1 MSERILRAL
10 MQLFAIIAKVDEV
23 TDEKES
29 DVIQSTKGRQIIESF
44 LRSELSSADV
54 ENYIEVF
61 DGFLKETHGKLF
73 TKNRDQKRTSLQ
85 SVKILRICDQINKEL
100 TQRQKV
106 IVLIRI
112 FEFIDRDDEIS
123 EKELKFIETVAESF
137 HINDKEFKNIMNFIK
152 DDGKSYVDEPEHIY
166 YCPTSKNDI
175 TLQSA
180 VGEVIEGLDAMIHVL
195 HVKSVKTLFF
205 RYFGKDELYINGQIV
220 NANRTHVFNIGS
232 TLRTAKSVQLFYS
245 DLISKILK
253 EKNSSPIS
261 LEVNHVSFKFKTGNN
276 AVKDIHFSTSSG
288 NLIGIMGGSGTGKT
302 TLLNILNGK
311 INPTK
316 GSVLING
323 VDLHKESQKLEG
335 VIGYVDQN
343 DVLNEELTVFQNLYF
358 SAKLSMGGLTR
369 KQLSRKVVNLLKT
382 LGLYEI
388 RYLKVGTVL
397 EKVISGGQR
406 KRLNIALELIREPS
420 ILFIDEPTSGLSSRD
435 SDNIIDLLKEL
446 SLKGKLIFAV
456 IHQPSSN
463 IFKLF
468 DRLIIMDQG
477 GVPIYNGIPMNAIVH
492 FKTFSFK
499 GNAHERECSL
509 CGNVNPEQIFN
520 LIDDKIVD
528 EFGNETNVRKKS
540 PSDWYKIHKKQRAED
555 ISIKKDVGAPK
566 SNVKLPNRLIQFKT
580 YLDRDVLSKFSNLQY
595 IAVNLLIA
603 PLLAI
608 VLSYFIKYYNWS
620 EQKLNYTFFDNEN
633 IPQYLFIIVIVA
645 IFLGLTV
652 AAEEIH
658 RDKKML
664 MREKFI
670 QLSRMSYLL
679 SKVSILF
686 TISAVQSLLFILI
699 GNNILEIRGMW
710 FEFWFIMFTTACFS
724 NLLGLIISSTFNS
737 AKVIYIV
744 IPLIIIP
751 QLLFSGVIVK
761 FDKLH
766 PSLSTATKVP
776 WIGNLMV
783 SRWSYEALAV
793 EQATQNEFERNFLKL
808 DISKS
813 NAEWKRDYWSQ
824 EIKQQVRN
832 LASDN
837 LRIKNEAKDIL
848 KREIQLE
855 ENYWTNLKCTDCYW
869 SKEGTTKFDEHKIL
883 NFLNKARAQ
892 YTKFITNDNKA
903 IDNKIDEIG
912 KENYLELERNYVNNA
927 LMVVVT
933 NKLES
938 EKLIIDKDQ
947 IYRND
952 NPIYNLPKNV
962 SFLGSHFYAP
972 YKYVFG
978 NKISTYQANIIFI
991 WLMSF
996 FVFILLY
1003 FDIFKRIL
1011 VRLLRVIRK

>member
-10 MQLFAIIAKVDEV
+10 MQLFAIIAKVDEI
-23 TDEKES
+23 TDDKETP
-29 DVIQSTKGRQIIESF
+29 VIQSTKGRLIIESF
-44 LRSELSSADV
+44 LKSELSTSDID
-54 ENYIEVF
+54 NYIEIF
-61 DGFLKETHGKLF
+61 EGFLNETHGKLF

-112 FEFIDRDDEIS
+112 FEFVDRDDEIS
-123 EKELKFIETVAESF
+123 EMELKFIETVAESF
-137 HINDKEFKNIMNFIK
+137 HISYKEFQNIKNFTK
-152 DDGKSYVDEPEHIY
+152 EDGKTFVDEPEHIY
-166 YCPTSKNDI
+166 YCANEVPQIEN
-175 TLQSA
+175 A
-180 VGEVIEGLDAMIHVL
+180 VCELIEGLDATIHVL

-205 RYFGKDELYINGQIV
+205 RYFGSDELYINGQIV
-220 NANRTHVFNIGS
+220 NSNRTHVFNIGS
-232 TLRTAKSVQLFYS
+232 TIRTGKSTQIFYS
-245 DLISKILK
+245 DLISKLLK
-253 EKNSSPIS
+253 EQIRIPIS
-261 LEVNHVSFKFKTGNN
+261 MEINHISLKFKTGEN
-276 AVKDIHFSTSSG
+276 AVKNVHFSTNSG

-302 TLLNILNGK
+302 TLLNILNGRLEPSKGFVK
-311 INPTK
+311 IN
-316 GSVLING
+316 GI
-323 VDLHKESQKLEG
+323 DLHKNPKELEG

-358 SAKLSMGGLTR
+358 SAKLSMGGLHK
-369 KQLSRKVVNLLKT
+369 KQIIRRVVDLLKT

-388 RYLKVGTVL
+388 RSLKVGTVL

-420 ILFIDEPTSGLSSRD
+420 IIFIDEPTSGLSSRD

-446 SLKGKLIFAV
+446 ALRGKLIFAV

-477 GVPIYNGIPMNAIVH
+477 GYPIYNGIPMNAIVH
-492 FKTFSFK
+492 FKHHSFK

-520 LIDDKIVD
+520 IIDAKIVD
-528 EFGNETNVRKKS
+528 EFGNETRTRKVT
-540 PSDWYKIHKKQRAED
+540 PEDWNKIHRKNRIEHPT
-555 ISIKKDVGAPK
+555 IKMESGIPEL
-566 SNVKLPNRLIQFKT
+566 NVKLPSRIVQFFIYT
-580 YLDRDVLSKFSNLQY
+580 IRDVYSKLANVQY
-595 IAVNLLIA
+595 VLVNLLIA
-603 PLLAI
+603 PLLALG
-608 VLSYFIKYYNWS
+608 LSYFIKYYNWTDQQLS
-620 EQKLNYTFFDNEN
+620 YSFYENEN
-633 IPQYLFIIVIVA
+633 IPQYLFIIVIVS

-658 RDKKML
+658 RDKKIL
-664 MREKFI
+664 SREKFI
-670 QLSRMSYLL
+670 NLSRSSYLF
-679 SKVSILF
+679 SKISILF
-686 TISAVQSLLFILI
+686 TISAVQSLLFVLI
-699 GNNILEIRGMW
+699 GNSILEIKGMW
-710 FEFWFIMFTTACFS
+710 FEFWLIMFSTACFS

-761 FDKLH
+761 FHKLH

-793 EQATQNEFERNFLKL
+793 EQATQNEFERNFLEL
-808 DISKS
+808 EISKS
-813 NAEWKRDYWSQ
+813 NAEWKKDYWAQ
-824 EIKQQVRN
+824 EIKQQIRN
-832 LASDN
+832 LESPNKAI
-837 LRIKNEAKDIL
+837 REEAEDIL
-848 KREIQLE
+848 VREIELE

-869 SKEGTTKFDEHKIL
+869 KNKNGIQFDESKIVS
-883 NFLNKARAQ
+883 FLNKAKAQ
-892 YTKFITNDNKA
+892 YNSFIAKDNRAMDLKV
-903 IDNKIDEIG
+903 DEIG
-912 KENYLELERNYVNNA
+912 KKNYLKLERENVNNA
-927 LMVVVT
+927 LMMVVT

-972 YKYVFG
+972 YKYIFG
-978 NKISTYQANIIFI
+978 NKISTYHANVIFI
-991 WLMSF
+991 WLMSILIY
-996 FVFILLY
+996 ILLY
-1003 FDIFKRIL
+1003 FDFFKRIL
-1011 VRLLRVIRK
+1011 VRLLRIVRK

>member
-10 MQLFAIIAKVDEV
+10 MQLFAIIAKVDEI

-44 LRSELSSADV
+44 LKSELSSSDV
-54 ENYIEVF
+54 DNYIQIF
-61 DGFLKETHGKLF
+61 DEFLKETHGKIF

-112 FEFIDRDDEIS
+112 FEFIDRDDELS
-123 EKELKFIETVAESF
+123 DKELNFIETVAESF
-137 HINDKEFKNIMNFIK
+137 HINDKEFNNIKNFVK
-152 DDGKSYVDEPEHIY
+152 DDGKSYVDEAEHIY
-166 YCPTSKNDI
+166 YCPTQKEGVI
-175 TLQSA
+175 LEKA

-232 TLRTAKSVQLFYS
+232 TLRTGKSTQLFYS
-245 DLISKILK
+245 DLVSKILK
-253 EKNSSPIS
+253 EKNSAPIS
-261 LEVNHVSFKFKTGNN
+261 LEVNHVSLKFKSGNN
-276 AVKDIHFSTSSG
+276 AVKDIHFTTNSG

-311 INPTK
+311 LEPSK
-316 GSVLING
+316 GNVVING
-323 VDLHKESQKLEG
+323 IDLHKEGEKLEG

-358 SAKLSMGGLTR
+358 SAKLSMGGLTS
-369 KQLSRKVVNLLKT
+369 KQISRKVVGLLKT

-420 ILFIDEPTSGLSSRD
+420 VLFIDEPTSGLSSRD

-446 SLKGKLIFAV
+446 SLRGKLIFAV

-477 GVPIYNGIPMNAIVH
+477 GLPIYNGIPMNAIVH
-492 FKTFSFK
+492 FKTHSFK

-520 LIDDKIVD
+520 IIDAKIVD
-528 EFGNETNVRKKS
+528 EFGNETNVRKQS
-540 PSDWYKIHKKQRAED
+540 PADWNKIHRKNREENPSFKP
-555 ISIKKDVGAPK
+555 ISGAPEI
-566 SNVKLPNRLIQFKT
+566 NVKLPNRFVQFKT
-580 YLDRDVLSKFSNLQY
+580 YLIRDVLSKFSNIQY
-595 IAVNLLIA
+595 VSVNLLIA
-603 PLLAI
+603 PLLAV
-608 VLSYFIKYYNWS
+608 VLSYFIKYYNWT
-620 EQKLNYTFFDNEN
+620 EQKLSYTFYDNEN
-633 IPQYLFIIVIVA
+633 IPQYLFIIVIVS

-664 MREKFI
+664 LREKFI
-670 QLSRMSYLL
+670 NLSRSSYLF
-679 SKVSILF
+679 SKISILF
-686 TISAVQSLLFILI
+686 SISALQSLLFILI
-699 GNNILEIRGMW
+699 GNSILEINDMW
-710 FEFWFIMFTTACFS
+710 IEFWFIMFTTACFS
-724 NLLGLIISSTFNS
+724 NLIGLIISSTFNS

-783 SRWSYEALAV
+783 SRWAYEALAV
-793 EQATQNEFERNFLKL
+793 EQATQNEFERNFLEL
-808 DISKS
+808 EISKS
-813 NAEWKRDYWSQ
+813 NAEWKKDYWSQ
-824 EIKQQVRN
+824 EIKQQIRN
-832 LASDN
+832 LDEEN
-837 LRIKNEAKDIL
+837 KIIREEAIDIL

-855 ENYWTNLKCTDCYW
+855 ENYWTNLKCEDCYW
-869 SKEGTTKFDEHKIL
+869 TKDGTTKFDEHKIH

-892 YTKFITNDNKA
+892 YTNNITADNKA
-903 IDNKIDEIG
+903 IDAKIDEIG
-912 KENYLELERNYVNNA
+912 KEKYLQLEREYVNNA
-927 LMVVVT
+927 LMMAVT

-972 YKYVFG
+972 FKYIFG
-978 NKISTYQANIIFI
+978 NKIRTYHANMLFI
-991 WLMSF
+991 WIMSL
-996 FVFILLY
+996 FVFVLLY
-1003 FDIFKRIL
+1003 YDVFKRIL
-1011 VRLLRVIRK
+1011 VRLLRIVRK

>member
-10 MQLFAIIAKVDEV
+10 MQLFAIIAKVDEI

-44 LRSELSSADV
+44 LKSELSSSDV

-61 DGFLKETHGKLF
+61 DAFLKETHGKIF

-112 FEFIDRDDEIS
+112 FEFVNRDEEIS

-137 HINDKEFKNIMNFIK
+137 HINDREFNNIRNFIK

-166 YCPTSKNDI
+166 YCPYNKGGI
-175 TLQSA
+175 TLENA
-180 VGEVIEGLDAMIHVL
+180 VSEVIEGLDAMIHVL

-232 TLRTAKSVQLFYS
+232 TLRTGKSTQLFYS

-253 EKNSSPIS
+253 EKNSSPLS
-261 LEVNHVSFKFKTGNN
+261 LEVNHVSLKFKAGKN
-276 AVKDIHFSTSSG
+276 AVKDIHFSTNSG

-311 INPTK
+311 LEPSK
-316 GSVLING
+316 GSVIING
-323 VDLHKESQKLEG
+323 IDLHKEGKKLEG

-358 SAKLSMGGLTR
+358 SAKLSMGGLTK
-369 KQLSRKVVNLLKT
+369 KQLSKKVISLLKT

-446 SLKGKLIFAV
+446 ALKGKLIFAV

-477 GVPIYNGIPMNAIVH
+477 GLPIYNGIPMNAVVH
-492 FKTFSFK
+492 FKTYSFK
-499 GNAHERECSL
+499 GNSHERECSL
-509 CGNVNPEQIFN
+509 CGNVNPEQIFS

-540 PSDWYKIHKKQRAED
+540 PSDWNKIHRKNRDEIPNAKIE
-555 ISIKKDVGAPK
+555 SGAPK

-580 YLDRDVLSKFSNLQY
+580 YLIRDVFSKFSNLQY
-595 IAVNLLIA
+595 ITVNLLIA
-603 PLLAI
+603 PLLAL
-608 VLSYFIKYYNWS
+608 VLSYFIKYYNWT
-620 EQKLNYTFFDNEN
+620 EQKLSYTFYDNEN
-633 IPQYLFIIVIVA
+633 IPQYLFIVVIVA

-664 MREKFI
+664 LREKFI
-670 QLSRMSYLL
+670 NLSRSSYLF

-686 TISAVQSLLFILI
+686 TISAIQSLLFILI
-699 GNNILEIRGMW
+699 GNGILEIKGMW
-710 FEFWFIMFTTACFS
+710 MEFWLIMFTTACFS

-793 EQATQNEFERNFLKL
+793 EQATQNKFQQNFLEL
-808 DISKS
+808 EISKS
-813 NAEWKRDYWSQ
+813 NSEWKKDYWSQ
-824 EIKQQVRN
+824 EIKQQIRN
-832 LASDN
+832 LDAEEDDI
-837 LRIKNEAKDIL
+837 RKEAEDIL

-855 ENYWTNLKCTDCYW
+855 EKYWTNLKCNDCYW
-869 SKEGTTKFDEHKIL
+869 SKNGITKFDEHKIL
-883 NFLNKARAQ
+883 DFLNKARAQ
-892 YTKFITNDNKA
+892 YTNYVTRDNKL
-903 IDNKIDEIG
+903 IDAKIDEIG
-912 KENYLELERNYVNNA
+912 KDKYIELEREYVNNA
-927 LMVVVT
+927 LMMVVT

-962 SFLGSHFYAP
+962 TFLGSHFYSP
-972 YKYVFG
+972 FKYIFG
-978 NKISTYQANIIFI
+978 KKISTYHANVIFI
-991 WLMSF
+991 WTMSL

-1003 FDIFKRIL
+1003 YDVFKRIL
-1011 VRLLRVIRK
+1011 VRLLRIVRK